1 MFRKF
6 IFSVLFIFLLSL
18 LVRIA
23 FLDRIP
29 SGITNDEMD
38 YILNAKSVF
47 LSGSDISH
55 TWNPFTF
62 TIPKSGNFQAEIA
75 PLLTFWLVGPLPLSM
90 FTSKLIYAL
99 FGAGTVGLLF
109 LITKKMIGE
118 KEAFIVG
125 LVGVFNPWL
134 IFFGRSAYDA
144 SLAIFFFL
152 LSFYFLLIFKS
163 RKILLVFPT
172 FFIAFFSYAGTKLI
186 LLPFSL
192 VTIIF
197 AWYNNKKDM
206 KQYVIIFALCVS
218 LVVFYAFSI
227 LHTSGSRINE
237 LATPNMQ
244 SIATTV
250 NGERRLSI
258 NTLLTP
264 VFSNKYVVYGKY
276 ALDKYFNAFSP
287 SFLFLNG
294 DGKNQ
299 FSLWYHGAFYYLDA
313 FFLFLGFFVLFSR
326 NKKAFFILLS
336 LVLISPIPSILS
348 TVGNSYA
355 VRSMLL
361 APLLIIF
368 IGVGISYT
376 LNKHIFAKY
385 IIFGLY
391 LILILNFFNIYFL
404 RNPIYNSESFTFSG
418 RELAKYLSF
427 QSSNVY
433 VVNENPRIPYEQ
445 YLFYNNILN
454 AKTMNKVA
462 SDYRNKSFLINN
474 IHFIKCSQIKDIP
487 QGKIIIYDDC
497 KNITSSNKD
506 LVIAQL
512 SDAGRIL
519 TIKND
524 VKCGT
529 YNIGVY
535 PKGITFSDL
544 NVERL
549 SEKSFC
555 ETFITKY

>member
-6 IFSVLFIFLLSL
+6 LFSIFFIFLLSL
-18 LVRIA
+18 LVRVI
-23 FLDRIP
+23 FLDRVP

-55 TWNPFTF
+55 TWNPLTF
-62 TIPKSGNFQAEIA
+62 TIPKSGNFEAEIP
-75 PLLTFWLVGPLPLSM
+75 PLLTFWLIGPLPLSM

-109 LITKKMIGE
+109 LITKKLIGH

-125 LVGVFNPWL
+125 LVGAFNPWL
-134 IFFGRSAYDA
+134 IFFGRSAYDTP
-144 SLAIFFFL
+144 LAIFFFL
-152 LSFYFLLIFKS
+152 LSFYLLLIFKS
-163 RKILLVFPT
+163 WKILLVFPA

-197 AWYNNKKDM
+197 AWYNNKKDI
-206 KQYVIIFALCVS
+206 KQYLIIFVLCVT

-244 SIATTV
+244 SISSAV
-250 NGERRLSI
+250 NDERRLSV
-258 NTLLTP
+258 NTLFTP

-276 ALDKYFNAFSP
+276 ELDKYFNAFSP

-294 DGKNQ
+294 DSKNE
-299 FSLWYHGAFYYLDA
+299 FSLWYHGVFYYLDA
-313 FFLFLGFFVLFSR
+313 FFMLVGFFVLFSKY
-326 NKKAFFILLS
+326 KKAFFILLS
-336 LVLISPIPSILS
+336 LVLISPIPSVLS
-348 TVGNSYA
+348 NVGNSYA

-368 IGVGISYT
+368 IGVGVSYAS
-376 LNKHIFAKY
+376 NKHFLAKY

-391 LILILNFFNIYFL
+391 LVLILNFFNIYFL

-427 QSSNVY
+427 QSGDAY
-433 VVNENPRIPYEQ
+433 VINATPRIPYEQ

-454 AKTMNKVA
+454 AKTMNLVA
-462 SDYRNKSFLINN
+462 SDYKNKSFSINKLHFITCTQAKGIPVGTVVVYDKCNN
-474 IHFIKCSQIKDIP
+474 IP
-487 QGKIIIYDDC
+487 
-497 KNITSSNKD
+497 TSNKN

-512 SDAGRIL
+512 ADAGKIL
-519 TIKND
+519 TINND
-524 VKCGT
+524 VECSK
-529 YNIGVY
+529 YNLSAY

-544 NVERL
+544 NVEKL
-549 SEKSFC
+549 SKKSFC